1 MLKPASARFFKKTST
16 VSIPGIF
23 LLIMM
28 LFIPVYLSARADA
41 VAFEERVLVVGAV
54 QFAVSEEVYRSME
67 SFRRAVEESLN
78 RLEARASSTGS
89 GRPLN
94 LAVFPEYTSAFPGL
108 SYLSEEEIKV
118 LEQDPAS
125 NRFLIG
131 WALRMAEPE
140 IISMWSD
147 LARIHGYFILAGTT
161 LILDNGGNIR
171 NRALLFSP
179 DGELVWT
186 QDKVF
191 PGAPEMKLLNLKTGK
206 PDDTHPFEI
215 NGFRIVVT
223 ICRDTYHEEWEEIL
237 PEADL
242 WLDIKANELP
252 FTRTYYDEA
261 LAARLPGAPTDAGL
275 TVSLSGSILGFSF
288 TGPTEF
294 LKDNGRTSEIITSTD
309 PDEKNALMILEFR

>member
-1 MLKPASARFFKKTST
+1 MKMTST
-16 VSIPGIF
+16 APGSGVFLLVLLLFLPGI
-23 LLIMM
+23 
-28 LFIPVYLSARADA
+28 LSARADA
-41 VAFEERVLVVGAV
+41 EHRGINEKQLVVGAV

-67 SFRRAVEESLN
+67 SFRTAVEESLDK
-78 RLEARASSTGS
+78 LEAEAASTGT
-89 GRPLN
+89 GHPPD

-108 SYLSEEEIKV
+108 SFLSTEEISALGK
-118 LEQDPAS
+118 DPAG

-131 WALRMAEPE
+131 RALRMAEPE

-147 LARIHGYFILAGTT
+147 LARKHGYAILAGTT
-161 LILDNGGNIR
+161 LVLDKEGNIR

-179 DGELVWT
+179 EGELVWT

-191 PGAPEMKLLNLKTGK
+191 PGVPEVDLLKLQTGNLG
-206 PDDTHPFEI
+206 DTHPFEI

-223 ICRDTYHEEWEEIL
+223 ICRDTYHEEWEAIL

-252 FTRTYYDEA
+252 YTRSYYNEA
-261 LAARLPGAPTDAGL
+261 LRARLPGSPTDSGL

-294 LKDNGRTSEIITSTD
+294 LKDDNRGSKIISSTD
-309 PDEKNALMILEFR
+309 PLEKNAFSVIILH